1 MARKSPENLQLV
13 LTAHEGMGQ
22 IVVGMDA
29 FFEFSFELAEELEDL
44 VAKWSHFAT
53 PKKSRPRRSR
63 QSENEE

>member
-13 LTAHEGMGQ
+13 LTAHEGMGK
-22 IVVGMDA
+22 IVVSMEA

-44 VAKWSHFAT
+44 VAKWAHFAA

-63 QSENEE
+63 QTETEE

>member
-13 LTAHEGMGQ
+13 LAAHEGMGQ
-22 IVVGMDA
+22 IVVSMDA

-53 PKKSRPRRSR
+53 PKKSKPRHSR
-63 QSENEE
+63 KTDSGE